1 MVEHETPYPEVVCLV
16 YFDNGKFLLEERL
29 DENVFKHTWTTTGG
43 KVDEE
48 DREHKDYIL
57 AASIR
62 EAKEE
67 NGLIP
72 TAIVPFTKF
81 HKELRDGTPYLF
93 HGIHVVSWEG
103 ELINRFPKRRR
114 LEWVNNDRA
123 LELVTGH
130 EVDQRLLEDFHKYLL
145 QQENK

>member
-1 MVEHETPYPEVVCLV
+1 MSENNILEVVCLV
-16 YFDNGKFLLEERL
+16 YYDQGKFLLEERL
-29 DENVFKHTWTTTGG
+29 DDNVFKHTWTTMGG

-48 DREHKDYIL
+48 DREQHDYLL

-81 HKELRDGTPYLF
+81 HQELRDGTPYLF
-93 HGIHVVSWEG
+93 HGIHVVSWDG
-103 ELINRFPKRRR
+103 ELVNRFPERRR
-114 LEWVNNDRA
+114 LEWVKKDRA
-123 LELVTGH
+123 LELVEGH
-130 EVDQRLLEDFHKYLL
+130 EVDQKLLEIFDNYHQSYI
-145 QQENK
+145 QTR